1 MARKSLWLKKLFHF
15 ISAEEFVQ
23 KSTQRKIICALGEK
37 DASLVCTKRKSS
49 LALLIVIKKL
59 AKMIQMCLTE
69 RGAGAESRCSS
80 LCTY

>member
-49 LALLIVIKKL
+49 LALLIVIKKVGKNDTNVFNR
-59 AKMIQMCLTE
+59 AW
-69 RGAGAESRCSS
+69 RGMKVVVQV
-80 LCTY
+80 CTY

>member
-23 KSTQRKIICALGEK
+23 KSTQRKIICALLGEK

-49 LALLIVIKKL
+49 LALLIVIKKVGKNDTNVFNR
-59 AKMIQMCLTE
+59 A
-69 RGAGAESRCSS
+69 
-80 LCTY
+80 